1 MNVFVATEKTQ
12 GQRASDFCFV
22 PNGELVTF
30 GMVCDGNDA
39 IDGGCGCQ
47 RSLTGIKCLKGTTT
61 VEVVDFPHMVETDLA
76 EVVKR
81 SYVAGGWGKLTSNEE
96 LAEWSRE
103 EAKELARLAA
113 EFEVGA
119 IVERRRNKFQ
129 TRQVPGPLDPAKLQ
143 RSRSR
148 SRKGVEP
155 CYSICHTTT
164 F

>member
-61 VEVVDFPHMVETDLA
+61 VEVVECGLKVNELA
-76 EVVKR
+76 LTIKEG
-81 SYVAGGWGKLTSNEE
+81 SYDGGGWTKLMGEDD
-96 LAEWSRE
+96 AIKCARE
-103 EAKELARLAA
+103 DAAELARLAKC
-113 EFEVGA
+113 FEVGN
-119 IVERRRNKFQ
+119 IIEIRGPTFQ
-129 TRQVPGPLDPAKLQ
+129 ARTMPKEA
-143 RSRSR
+143 
-148 SRKGVEP
+148 
-155 CYSICHTTT
+155 
-164 F
+164 